1 MGGSGIIGEITD
13 IRSIPRGCWRR
24 FAYVTRSSPTRLRTK
39 FYDQVQEIIFPLLFR
54 HQQQA
59 VRDLFAPVVS
69 GRLELPVDP
78 VLIHGDLAPYHIL
91 LDPAAAAIAGVID
104 FGTAGLGDPATEI
117 ATLLVH
123 YGERIVD
130 QMTATYPISV
140 ELSERARFR
149 ASCLE
154 LEWALISV
162 RENDTSM
169 LVAHIGGAR
178 DYAPL

>member
-1 MGGSGIIGEITD
+1 MTDHDAFIGRIQ
-13 IRSIPRGCWRR
+13 R
-24 FAYVTRSSPTRLRTK
+24 A
-39 FYDQVQEIIFPLLFR
+39 
-54 HQQQA
+54 
-59 VRDLFAPVVS
+59 AP
-69 GRLELPVDP
+69 
-78 VLIHGDLAPYHIL
+78 DLAIDRIDVNQEGLLNDVAVANGGIVFWFPRTAWGQRSLAAHHIL
-91 LDPAAAAIAGVID
+91 LGSAEPAIAGVID

-130 QMTATYPISV
+130 QMTATYPISP

-149 ASCLE
+149 AGCLE
-154 LEWALISV
+154 LEWALIGV
-162 RENDTSM
+162 KENDTSM